1 MIFLN
6 SGFFLYDENI
16 YNEKQKSSKCMLK
29 LLHHKRKMTSFCFSE
44 NDIHRNLKYRAITK
58 ISYWHY
64 VISRDSDDEINS
76 QLRRY
81 LSTWFILLLRY
92 FLWVKFVFYRIGNHI
107 DIVNQIKTLLYLF
120 YFIILEIQKLY
131 LSCLCWHSIT
141 PKLCSTKGNLWS

>member
-92 FLWVKFVFYRIGNHI
+92 FLWVKFVFYRIGNHTKI
-107 DIVNQIKTLLYLF
+107 YRKSNKNSVIFVLF
-120 YFIILEIQKLY
+120 YNFRNAEVVFELFML
-131 LSCLCWHSIT
+131 T
-141 PKLCSTKGNLWS
+141 

>member
-1 MIFLN
+1 MIFPN
-6 SGFFLYDENI
+6 SGFFLYDENT

-81 LSTWFILLLRY
+81 LSTWSLLLLRY
-92 FLWVKFVFYRIGNHI
+92 FLWVKFVFYKSSNHM
-107 DIVNQIKTLLYLF
+107 TFFSFLLKWYCKSNKNSVIFVLF
-120 YFIILEIQKLY
+120 YNFRNTEVVFELFML
-131 LSCLCWHSIT
+131 T
-141 PKLCSTKGNLWS
+141 